1 MLKERVCDICYTKH
15 NNEDIELA
23 KKNYLREVA
32 SWAVDL
38 DQKCKELQQI
48 VITKEIEKEK
58 LIFDVESNT
67 KNMQS
72 QLAELEKEVDD
83 MKFIS
88 QSKNNEKKYLEE
100 GIKKRNE
107 IYHKSCQKLQDL
119 ENNISVLEM
128 GLQMQKQNIELRLQ
142 RNDKLKN
149 HLDEINECTHNLES
163 GNTND
168 QTVVQAETLIQ
179 KSISFKGD

>member
-1 MLKERVCDICYTKH
+1 
-15 NNEDIELA
+15 
-23 KKNYLREVA
+23 
-32 SWAVDL
+32 
-38 DQKCKELQQI
+38 
-48 VITKEIEKEK
+48 
-58 LIFDVESNT
+58 
-67 KNMQS
+67 MQS

-83 MKFIS
+83 MKLIS